1 MIRKKICLL
10 GSYAVGKTSLVRRF
24 VHSEFSERYQTTV
37 GVKVDKR
44 SVKVGDREVSLVIWD
59 LHGEDRWQGV
69 RTSYLRGASGA
80 LLVADGTRFETLEV
94 VRGLSQKL
102 WESNPDA
109 TVRVLVN
116 KVDLVDSF
124 AIPMSEWEARID
136 WAPMAFTSAKTGA
149 GVEEAFQAI
158 AAAGLS

>member
-10 GSYAVGKTSLVRRF
+10 GSFAVGKTSLVKRF
-24 VHSEFSERYQTTV
+24 VYSEFSERYQTTV

-44 SVKVGDREVSLVIWD
+44 VVQVGDHEVSLVIWD

-69 RTSYLRGASGA
+69 RSSYLRGASGA

-102 WESNPDA
+102 WETSPDA
-109 TVRVLVN
+109 QVRVLVN
-116 KVDLVDSF
+116 KVDLLDSF
-124 AIPMSEWEARID
+124 AIPKSEWEARID
-136 WAPMAFTSAKTGA
+136 WAPVAFTSAKTGE
-149 GVEEAFQAI
+149 GVEAAFQSLAEE
-158 AAAGLS
+158 GLV